1 MPEPHRVDLAPAA
14 VRQLDRLRGPV
25 LVALRGVILSLASD
39 PRPAGSRRLTGT
51 QDVWRI
57 RIRVDG
63 EPWRVVC
70 QVKDDERLVVV
81 LRVARRDEGTYRRL
95 R

>member
-1 MPEPHRVDLAPAA
+1 MPERHRVDLAPAA

-39 PRPAGSRRLTGT
+39 PRPPGSRRLTGT
-51 QDVWRI
+51 QDPWRI

-63 EPWRVVC
+63 EPWRVVY
-70 QVKDDERLVVV
+70 QVRDDGRLVVV
-81 LRVARRDEGTYRRL
+81 LRVARRDEATHRRL